1 MLADKKYDLIIANIN
16 RNILLQDIGVY
27 TKSLEQNGELIL
39 SGFYTEYIPIIEKE
53 AQING
58 LSMIRKLERNNW
70 VGLNF
75 EKL

>member
-1 MLADKKYDLIIANIN
+1 MLADKKYDLIIVNIN

-39 SGFYTEYIPIIEKE
+39 SGLYTEYIPIIEKE

-58 LSMIRKLERNNW
+58 LSMFRRLERNNW
-70 VGLNF
+70 VGLKF

>member
-1 MLADKKYDLIIANIN
+1 LLADKKYDLIIANIN

-27 TKSLEQNGELIL
+27 TKSLEQNGKLII

-58 LSMIRKLERNNW
+58 LSMIWRLERNNW
-70 VGLNF
+70 VGLKF